1 MFQLLEQTCLI
12 TPLQESHISH
22 QNQKLQSLSNS
33 TRTIKENEKNRK
45 NKTKTKTTKRPQNQK
60 KKTPPQKLWRTW
72 RTKTTHVLRVEMREI
87 LINRQ
92 KPLCSLTA
100 YSAILTNTSY
110 HHCQDVHMTLTGC
123 SDLTDLYSEQCLL
136 PLIPQ
141 ISEA

>member
-1 MFQLLEQTCLI
+1 M
-12 TPLQESHISH
+12 
-22 QNQKLQSLSNS
+22 
-33 TRTIKENEKNRK
+33 RK
-45 NKTKTKTTKRPQNQK
+45 TEKTKQKQKQQNDHKTKKKRP
-60 KKTPPQKLWRTW
+60 PPQKLWRTW